1 MKEVSSE
8 ESCQVTE
15 LSGERGVK
23 GSVRRLVRGT
33 GLSPATSKL
42 SEYIYFYPSFL
53 SNTLSLMLRAD
64 IWVSEIIP

>member
-23 GSVRRLVRGT
+23 GGVRRLVRGT
-33 GLSPATSKL
+33 GLCTATSKL

-53 SNTLSLMLRAD
+53 SNVLSLMLR
-64 IWVSEIIP
+64 VTLFGFLK

>member
-33 GLSPATSKL
+33 GLSTAKSKL

-53 SNTLSLMLRAD
+53 SNALLLMLR
-64 IWVSEIIP
+64 VPLFGFLK